1 MSKPT
6 VAHYIRYFRPLYT
19 AVCPKGTGPYGDAR
33 RRPVIHVYDNF
44 PKKRI
49 PMGENGKRNVL
60 KTHTLSSVSFP
71 KTLLLGRVRFDSI
84 SLTASPLP

>member
-1 MSKPT
+1 VSKPT

-49 PMGENGKRNVL
+49 PMGENGKRNIL

-71 KTLLLGRVRFDSI
+71 KTLLLGRVGYASCFRSI
-84 SLTASPLP
+84 ALLP